1 MILDEDLPQNVRRA
15 MKTFLD
21 ASSCENGGSRVTYQP
36 QSDTI
41 SRYMCDIFF
50 SEYALNSFSFNV

>member
-21 ASSCENGGSRVTYQP
+21 ARSRENGGSRVTHQP

-41 SRYMCDIFF
+41 SRYICDIF
-50 SEYALNSFSFNV
+50 